1 MKGGKNM
8 RIQMRL
14 SYEARV
20 VLEEIKLNYLKEG
33 VKKTSGSILDDIF
46 KNFKNRI
53 NEIDWDFII
62 HHAEYTGILA
72 DYTEVNPTTLNL
84 SKETVEII
92 EVFRDFLNMKLNMKR
107 TVYRSYIIRVVL
119 KAYKIELDG
128 TNINL

>member
-1 MKGGKNM
+1 M

-46 KNFKNRI
+46 KDFKNRI

-84 SKETVEII
+84 SKETIEII

-119 KAYKIELDG
+119 KAYKIELEG

>member
-1 MKGGKNM
+1 M

-46 KNFKNRI
+46 KDFKNRV

-84 SKETVEII
+84 SKETIEII

-119 KAYKIELDG
+119 KAYKIELEG

>member
-1 MKGGKNM
+1 M

>member
-1 MKGGKNM
+1 M

-46 KNFKNRI
+46 KDFKNRI

-84 SKETVEII
+84 SKETIEII
-92 EVFRDFLNMKLNMKR
+92 EVFRNFLNKKLNMKR

-119 KAYKIELDG
+119 KAYKIELEG

>member
-1 MKGGKNM
+1 M

-46 KNFKNRI
+46 KDFKNRI

-84 SKETVEII
+84 SKETIEII
-92 EVFRDFLNMKLNMKR
+92 EVFRDFLNKKLNMKR

-119 KAYKIELDG
+119 KAYKIELEG